1 LQEFRSYRMKRRHI
15 PASILHSPILQYS
28 ILQYSNTPFSNTPY
42 SNSPVLQYQYSQL
55 RNHSQARSQEF
66 KEAEEILFL

>member
-15 PASILHSPILQYS
+15 PASILQYSNTPILRYSNSPILQY
-28 ILQYSNTPFSNTPY
+28 QYSH
-42 SNSPVLQYQYSQL
+42 L

>member
-1 LQEFRSYRMKRRHI
+1 
-15 PASILHSPILQYS
+15 
-28 ILQYSNTPFSNTPY
+28 
-42 SNSPVLQYQYSQL
+42 VLQYQYSQL

>member
-1 LQEFRSYRMKRRHI
+1 MQEFRSYRMKRRHI
-15 PASILHSPILQYS
+15 PASILQYS
-28 ILQYSNTPFSNTPY
+28 NTPFSNTPFSNTPY
-42 SNSPVLQYQYSQL
+42 SNSPMLQYRYSQL